1 MIEKDDVKHLA
12 ELSRLDFSDKEISS
26 FKNDLDSILSYVD
39 QIKEISA
46 SVDLDSR
53 VGPVH
58 NVLREDGN
66 PYEDGEHREE
76 IIESFPEKEGDYL
89 KVKKILL

>member
-12 ELSRLDFSDKEISS
+12 ELSRLDFSDKEISL
-26 FKNDLDSILSYVD
+26 FKKDLDSILSYVD
-39 QIKEISA
+39 QIKEVSA
-46 SVDLDSR
+46 SVDSDSR

-58 NVLREDGN
+58 NVLREDDD
-66 PYEDGEHREE
+66 PHQEGEHREE

>member
-46 SVDLDSR
+46 SCMR
-53 VGPVH
+53 APPEAEKQINGQP
-58 NVLREDGN
+58 
-66 PYEDGEHREE
+66 
-76 IIESFPEKEGDYL
+76 SFMATL
-89 KVKKILL
+89 AAWVNF

>member
-26 FKNDLDSILSYVD
+26 FKKDLDSILSYVD

-46 SVDLDSR
+46 SADSDLR
-53 VGPVH
+53 VGHVH
-58 NVLREDGN
+58 NVLREDEN
-66 PYEDGEHREE
+66 PHQDGEHRAE
-76 IIESFPEKEGDYL
+76 IIDSFPEKDGDYL
-89 KVKKILL
+89 KVKKILP